1 MQYLHHGIETHRNR
15 NPTVLLL
22 ASGWFWSPR
31 PQTSVKSRNSFVSP
45 SADIRRHVTAC
56 KAAVFLG
63 RRHSQTQRQVIP
75 KHFGLVRRHL
85 PREAQTSADI
95 RRHPQTHAD
104 RGCLEVRTIC
114 SALQRYYS
122 ASSTQSVDCV
132 WLPIEA
138 RHCVGTTET
147 LGCDPASE
155 RNARPRCSTICCS
168 DITPAPNGLA
178 STAHGHTMRL
188 SLPCRKREAD
198 KGH

>member
-1 MQYLHHGIETHRNR
+1 MHRNR

-31 PQTSVKSRNSFVSP
+31 PQTSVKSRNSLVSP

-63 RRHSQTQRQVIP
+63 RRQSQTQRQVIP
-75 KHFGLVRRHL
+75 KHFGLVRRH
-85 PREAQTSADI
+85 PQTSADI
-95 RRHPQTHAD
+95 RRHMQTED
-104 RGCLEVRTIC
+104 I
-114 SALQRYYS
+114 QRFARY
-122 ASSTQSVDCV
+122 ATLLFCFFTQSVDCV

>member
-1 MQYLHHGIETHRNR
+1 MQYLHHGIEMHRNR

-31 PQTSVKSRNSFVSP
+31 PQTSVKSRNSLVSP

-114 SALQRYYS
+114 
-122 ASSTQSVDCV
+122 
-132 WLPIEA
+132 
-138 RHCVGTTET
+138 
-147 LGCDPASE
+147 
-155 RNARPRCSTICCS
+155 NAIILLLYAIRRLR
-168 DITPAPNGLA
+168 LA
-178 STAHGHTMRL
+178 SHRSQALRRHH
-188 SLPCRKREAD
+188 
-198 KGH
+198 

>member
-1 MQYLHHGIETHRNR
+1 MHRNR

-31 PQTSVKSRNSFVSP
+31 PQTSVKSRNSLVSP

-75 KHFGLVRRHL
+75 KHFGLVRRH
-85 PREAQTSADI
+85 PQTSADI
-95 RRHPQTHAD
+95 RRHMQTED
-104 RGCLEVRTIC
+104 I
-114 SALQRYYS
+114 QRFARY
-122 ASSTQSVDCV
+122 ATLLFCFFTQSVDCV

-147 LGCDPASE
+147 HELHLAAFLRTCLKTKMPAK
-155 RNARPRCSTICCS
+155 RTCFRPTNQQTSKNIGSRFEAKCQ
-168 DITPAPNGLA
+168 
-178 STAHGHTMRL
+178 L
-188 SLPCRKREAD
+188 SPT
-198 KGH
+198 HFT